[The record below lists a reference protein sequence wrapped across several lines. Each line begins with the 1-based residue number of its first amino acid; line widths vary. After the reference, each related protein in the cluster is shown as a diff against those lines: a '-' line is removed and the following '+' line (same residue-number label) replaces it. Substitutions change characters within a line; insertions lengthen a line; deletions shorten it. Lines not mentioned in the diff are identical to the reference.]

1 MIYPFI
7 RVPLP
12 DISGYVEER
21 GKVRY
26 FYAYVGPRLRTKSG
40 RSTHPSARMLGRV
53 ETSASGRDELMP
65 NTFYYEFMKLPL
77 PSEAVAEGAGRKPAA
92 KAKAA
97 PDKEEGSGMSMGYG
111 LAATA
116 LAEETGLLGA
126 LQEALGTRDA
136 CRLLGLAAFL
146 ADGAH
151 SSLSKLNSFIADNF
165 PFLVDSSFDSRLA
178 GDLIV
183 RLDPQARSA
192 FYKAW
197 NRVQAPA
204 ARQIFY
210 DVTSFSTYS
219 GKIRRASFGYNRD
232 GEDLPQI
239 NEGLFCCR
247 ETGMPLFMCSYNG
260 SLNDASNF
268 SHALE
273 LARAC
278 QLKPSRRGLVMIMDG
293 GFSSDSFSWLHLGGW
308 KFIGG
313 VSPSRIKP
321 VREAF
326 LKWAHEVND
335 DVEGRMWEVNG
346 HPYVSGR
353 IPFTLGGVDGALLIC
368 RDIDSRA
375 AMMDSLS
382 RRKTAKRAELEGC
395 RRCPAS
401 GFDAWAA
408 SFRPFFI
415 VEKARNS
422 RGFKYSEDA
431 EGFKERVA
439 LAGKAVLFTT
449 CTDMTDQEIMEAY
462 RSKEAVEDCFDTTKN
477 GLCDGRLHIQG
488 DAQAD
493 GKLFA
498 MFVALI
504 LWRAIHSRIK
514 GWLKRNNATVEDA
527 IEVLKQIKYVK
538 IEGKWKMKDAITKS
552 QRELLQDLKLDLSF
566 MDGTDKATHTL
577 GAAS

>member
-40 RSTHPSARMLGRV
+40 RSTHPS
-53 ETSASGRDELMP
+53 
-65 NTFYYEFMKLPL
+65 
-77 PSEAVAEGAGRKPAA
+77 
-92 KAKAA
+92 
-97 PDKEEGSGMSMGYG
+97 
-111 LAATA
+111 
-116 LAEETGLLGA
+116 
-126 LQEALGTRDA
+126 
-136 CRLLGLAAFL
+136 
-146 ADGAH
+146 
-151 SSLSKLNSFIADNF
+151 LSKLNSFIDCNF
-165 PFLVDSSFDSRLA
+165 PFLVDPSFDRRKAGELLVRLA
-178 GDLIV
+178 
-183 RLDPQARSA
+183 PQARSA

-197 NRVQAPA
+197 NTAQGPA
-204 ARQIFY
+204 SREIFY

-219 GKIRRASFGYNRD
+219 GQIRRASYGYNRD

-247 ETGMPLFMCSYNG
+247 ETGMPLFMCSYDG

-278 QLKPSRRGLVMIMDG
+278 KVKPARRGLVMIMDG
-293 GFSSDSFSWLHLGGW
+293 GFSSDSFSWLHLDGW

-313 VSPSRIKP
+313 VSPARIKA

-353 IPFTLGGVDGALLIC
+353 VPFTLGGVDGVLVMC
-368 RDIDSRA
+368 RDIESRSA
-375 AMMDSLS
+375 IMRSLMA
-382 RRKTAKRAELEGC
+382 RKLSKKAELDGC

-408 SFRPFFI
+408 SFKPFFI
-415 VEKARNS
+415 VEKAGNS

-431 EGFKERVA
+431 DDFKERVA

-449 CTDMTDQEIMEAY
+449 CAEMSDQEIMEAY
-462 RSKEAVEDCFDTTKN
+462 RSKESVEDCFDTTKN

-498 MFVALI
+498 LFVSLI
-504 LWRAIHSRIK
+504 LRRTIHSRVRS
-514 GWLKRNNATVEDA
+514 WLKANNATDEDV
-527 IEVLKQIKYVK
+527 IEELKQINYVK
-538 IEGKWKMKDAITKS
+538 IGGKWKMKDALAKR
-552 QRELLQDLKLDLSF
+552 QRELLQELKLDLSF
-566 MDGTDKATHTL
+566 MDGTDGQGVERTTH
-577 GAAS
+577 

>member
-136 CRLLGLAAFL
+136 CTLLGLAAFL

-151 SSLSKLNSFIADNF
+151 SSLSKLNSFIDCNF
-165 PFLVDSSFDSRLA
+165 PFLVDPSFDRRMAGELLVRLA
-178 GDLIV
+178 
-183 RLDPQARSA
+183 PQARSA

-197 NRVQAPA
+197 NTAQGPA
-204 ARQIFY
+204 SREIFY

-219 GKIRRASFGYNRD
+219 GQIRRASYGYNRD

-278 QLKPSRRGLVMIMDG
+278 QLKPARRGLVMIMDG
-293 GFSSDSFSWLHLGGW
+293 GFSSDSFSWLHLDGW

-313 VSPSRIKP
+313 VSPARIKA

-353 IPFTLGGVDGALLIC
+353 VPFTLGGVDGVLVMC
-368 RDIDSRA
+368 RDIESRS
-375 AMMDSLS
+375 AMMRSLMA
-382 RRKTAKRAELEGC
+382 RKMAKKAELDGC
-395 RRCPAS
+395 RRCPGS

-408 SFRPFFI
+408 SFKPFFI
-415 VEKARNS
+415 VEKAGNS

-431 EGFKERVA
+431 EDFKERGA

-449 CTDMTDQEIMEAY
+449 CAEMSDQEIMEAY
-462 RSKEAVEDCFDTTKN
+462 RSKESVEDCFDTTKN

-498 MFVALI
+498 MFVSLI
-504 LWRAIHSRIK
+504 LRRTIHSRVRS
-514 GWLKRNNATVEDA
+514 WLKANNATDEDV
-527 IEVLKQIKYVK
+527 IEELKQIKYVK
-538 IEGKWKMKDAITKS
+538 IGGKWKMKDALAKR
-552 QRELLQDLKLDLSF
+552 QRELLQELKLDLSF
-566 MDGTDKATHTL
+566 MDGTDGQGAERTTH
-577 GAAS
+577 

>member
-1 MIYPFI
+1 
-7 RVPLP
+7 
-12 DISGYVEER
+12 
-21 GKVRY
+21 
-26 FYAYVGPRLRTKSG
+26 
-40 RSTHPSARMLGRV
+40 
-53 ETSASGRDELMP
+53 
-65 NTFYYEFMKLPL
+65 MK
-77 PSEAVAEGAGRKPAA
+77 APAA
-92 KAKAA
+92 W
-97 PDKEEGSGMSMGYG
+97 
-111 LAATA
+111 
-116 LAEETGLLGA
+116 
-126 LQEALGTRDA
+126 
-136 CRLLGLAAFL
+136 
-146 ADGAH
+146 
-151 SSLSKLNSFIADNF
+151 
-165 PFLVDSSFDSRLA
+165 
-178 GDLIV
+178 DLFV

-219 GKIRRASFGYNRD
+219 GQIRKAPFGYNRD

-278 QLKPSRRGLVMIMDG
+278 KLKPA
-293 GFSSDSFSWLHLGGW
+293 SS
-308 KFIGG
+308 
-313 VSPSRIKP
+313 PARIKA

-395 RRCPAS
+395 RRCPVS

-408 SFRPFFI
+408 SFKPFFI

-422 RGFKYSEDA
+422 KGFKYSEDA

-462 RSKEAVEDCFDTTKN
+462 RSKESVEDCFDTTKN
-477 GLCDGRLHIQG
+477 GLCDGRLHI
-488 DAQAD
+488 
-493 GKLFA
+493 
-498 MFVALI
+498 
-504 LWRAIHSRIK
+504 
-514 GWLKRNNATVEDA
+514 
-527 IEVLKQIKYVK
+527 
-538 IEGKWKMKDAITKS
+538 
-552 QRELLQDLKLDLSF
+552 
-566 MDGTDKATHTL
+566 
-577 GAAS
+577 